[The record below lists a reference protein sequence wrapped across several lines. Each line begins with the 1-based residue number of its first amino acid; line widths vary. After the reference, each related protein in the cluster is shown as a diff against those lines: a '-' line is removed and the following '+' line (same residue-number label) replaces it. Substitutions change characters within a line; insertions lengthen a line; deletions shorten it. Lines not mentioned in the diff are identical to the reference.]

1 MLRRALHPASLL
13 ALFASVALAA
23 PDATT
28 SSAEGVARDLG
39 AAKTDAATAATAFA
53 EAGLD
58 PAAAARLL
66 RELRPAE
73 KGKEGAQRLELQD
86 DHGTSSQLEVI
97 VPRAPRKDGRY
108 GLLVVLHGLRGN
120 AGQLLEF
127 AERIAPE
134 GTIIAAPNAQWL
146 PPEREGE
153 DATLL
158 AQMLL
163 GVQQTGSL
171 DGAPAPEGEDPQAA
185 KRRKQLQRLAEQGHR
200 AAFPHW
206 WSYQPDSFPL
216 RAIDAVRR
224 RWPIDPDR
232 VVLTG
237 YSMGGYG
244 TWNVGLRY
252 EDRFAA
258 IAPFAGG
265 ISRLENVQPRDDRS
279 RALLTN
285 ATHLPVFVVHG
296 DADPVVPVRFSRTI
310 TEELRGLGGDVTYEE
325 VPGGPH
331 VLMPF
336 LRGDERTKHLT
347 AWLADRVRDPHPKK
361 VVHSALGAYHGAS
374 YWVKIEELTGES
386 ATVTAEVTARDRIVV
401 TTRGVTK
408 LRLFLDPALVDA
420 EAPITVEVD
429 GRIVHVGVVAPSL
442 ESVAA
447 SFAGRGDATFVQERS
462 VVVELGAVVREF

>member
-1 MLRRALHPASLL
+1 MLRRALLPASLL
-13 ALFASVALAA
+13 ALFASLALAA
-23 PDATT
+23 PEAP
-28 SSAEGVARDLG
+28 SASQVARDLG
-39 AAKTDAATAATAFA
+39 AARTDAATAAKAFA

-58 PAAAARLL
+58 PAAAAKLL

-73 KGKEGAQRLELQD
+73 AAQAGALQLELKD
-86 DHGTSSQLEVI
+86 DHGTASQLEV
-97 VPRAPRKDGRY
+97 VVPKAPRADGRY

-120 AGQLLEF
+120 ARQLLEF

-134 GTIIAAPNAQWL
+134 GTIIAAPNAQWI

-163 GVQQTGSL
+163 GAQGTPAQ
-171 DGAPAPEGEDPQAA
+171 DAPADEDPQAA
-185 KRRKQLQRLAEQGHR
+185 RRRKTLQRLAEQGHR

-206 WSYQPDSFPL
+206 WSFQPDSFAL
-216 RAIDAVRR
+216 RAIDAVRS
-224 RWPIDPDR
+224 RWSIDPDR

-252 EDRFAA
+252 ADRFAA

-265 ISRLENVQPRDDRS
+265 ISRLENVQARDDRS
-279 RALLTN
+279 RALLAN

-310 TEELRGLGGDVTYEE
+310 TDELRGLGADVTYEE

-336 LRGDERTKHLT
+336 LRGDERTTHLT
-347 AWLADRVRDPHPKK
+347 AWLKDRVRDAHPAK
-361 VVHSALGAYHGAS
+361 VTHSALGAYHGAS
-374 YWVKIEELTGES
+374 YWVKIEELS
-386 ATVTAEVTARDRIVV
+386 AEVARVQAEVTARDRIVV
-401 TTRGVTK
+401 TTSGVTK
-408 LRLFLDPALVDA
+408 LRLFLDPALVDV

-429 GRIVHVGVVAPSL
+429 GRVVHRGVVAPSL

-447 SFAGRGDATFVQERS
+447 SFAGRGDASFVQERS
-462 VVVELGAVVREF
+462 VVIELGAPVREFK

>member
-23 PDATT
+23 PDAT
-28 SSAEGVARDLG
+28 SSSVDGVARDLG
-39 AAKTDAATAATAFA
+39 AARTDAATAAKAFA

-58 PAAAARLL
+58 PAAAAKLL
-66 RELRPAE
+66 RELGPTE
-73 KGKEGAQRLELQD
+73 KGQAGAQRLELTD

-97 VPRAPRKDGRY
+97 VPKAPRADGRY

-134 GTIIAAPNAQWL
+134 GTIIAAPNAQWI

-163 GVQQTGSL
+163 GAQGT
-171 DGAPAPEGEDPQAA
+171 PAQDQEGEDTPQA

-265 ISRLENVQPRDDRS
+265 LSRLENVQPRDDRS

-296 DADPVVPVRFSRTI
+296 DADPVVPVRFSRTL
-310 TEELRGLGGDVTYEE
+310 TEELRGLGADVTYEE

-336 LRGDERTKHLT
+336 LRGDERTKQLT
-347 AWLADRVRDPHPKK
+347 AWLEDRVRDAHPKK

-374 YWVKIEELTGES
+374 FWVKIEELTGES

-401 TTRGVTK
+401 TARGVTK
-408 LRLFLDPALVDA
+408 LRLFLDPALVDV
-420 EAPITVEVD
+420 EGPITVEVD
-429 GRIVHVGVVAPSL
+429 GRIYHQGVVAPSL

-447 SFAGRGDATFVQERS
+447 SFAGRGDASFVQERS
-462 VVVELGAVVREF
+462 VVIELGAPVRSF

>member
-13 ALFASVALAA
+13 AVFASVALAA
-23 PDATT
+23 PDCADI
-28 SSAEGVARDLG
+28 ARDLG
-39 AAKTDAATAATAFA
+39 AAKTDAATAAKAFA

-58 PAAAARLL
+58 PAAAAKLL
-66 RELRPAE
+66 RDLRPAE
-73 KGKEGAQRLELQD
+73 KGPAGAQRLELQD

-97 VPRAPRKDGRY
+97 VPKAPRADGRY

-127 AERIAPE
+127 AQRIAPE
-134 GTIIAAPNAQWL
+134 GTIIAAPNAQWI

-163 GVQQTGSL
+163 GAQGTP
-171 DGAPAPEGEDPQAA
+171 AKEAPEGEEPQQA

-310 TEELRGLGGDVTYEE
+310 TEELRGLGADVTYEE

-336 LRGDERTKHLT
+336 LKGDERTTHLT
-347 AWLADRVRDPHPKK
+347 AWLKDRVRDTHPRK
-361 VVHSALGAYHGAS
+361 VMHSALGAYHGAS

-401 TTRGVTK
+401 TARGVTK
-408 LRLFLDPALVDA
+408 LRLFLDPALVDV

-429 GRIVHVGVVAPSL
+429 GRIYHQGVVAPSL

-447 SFAGRGDATFVQERS
+447 SFVGRGDPSFVQERS
-462 VVVELGAVVREF
+462 VVIELGAPVREFK